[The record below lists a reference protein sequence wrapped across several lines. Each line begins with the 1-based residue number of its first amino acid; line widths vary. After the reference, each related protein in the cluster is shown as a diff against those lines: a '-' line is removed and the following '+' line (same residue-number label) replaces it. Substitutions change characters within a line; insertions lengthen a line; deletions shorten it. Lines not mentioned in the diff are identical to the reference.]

1 MKKINEELKKEFD
14 YEIIKSKRKTGCI
27 EIKPDG
33 RVLVRV
39 PNRMSQSQ
47 IDEMLAK
54 KHDWILKHLSEI
66 EKTSLSKESEEKLS
80 EQDIKRLKRKAAQ
93 YLPER
98 CRLYSSILGVSYKR
112 ISIRCQRT
120 RWGSCSAKGNL
131 NFNILLMLTPLEVI
145 DYVVIHELCHR
156 KQMNHSKAFWGLVES
171 VMPDYKVH
179 RQWLKENGNRL
190 MDMLPDSDKHDETY
204 YTYILRCSDGTFY
217 TGYTNDIT
225 RRVKAHNDGVGAK
238 YTRLRLP
245 VVLEYYEEFET
256 KEEAMRREAL
266 IKQLT
271 RKQKEKLIGEGNG
284 KRE

>member
-80 EQDIKRLKRKAAQ
+80 EQDIKRLKRKAVQ